1 MKVTRIY
8 AGSDGETHFKDIEV
22 SLKEKEKSDLRS
34 EFIKTAGIIFR
45 ETTGEYDLDFH
56 NAPRRQYVVT
66 LIGQVDITASDGTTR
81 RFGPGDIMLA
91 EDVTGKGHI
100 SRAVNHQ
107 PRTCIFIVL

>member
-8 AGSDGETHFKDIEV
+8 AGPDGETHFEDIDV
-22 SLKEKEKSDLRS
+22 SLKEKEKADLRS
-34 EFIKTAGIIFR
+34 EFVKTAGIIFR

-66 LIGQVDITASDGTTR
+66 LKGQVDITASDGTTR

-100 SRAVNHQ
+100 SRAVNNQ